1 MKRKYARQ
9 YDSCDDDRDED
20 ESDESDELSHFTV
33 SMVGPGDLDSDD
45 DRMPP
50 PSSEAVRAREIGIY
64 LWIRQEAR
72 QFFDKNCC
80 PLRAGVARGAW
91 HACEHVKPFK
101 SFRAMCDHI
110 ANRAGRTIQN
120 AEVRVRREAR
130 AFLRV

>member
-80 PLRAGVARGAW
+80 RLSANLSMVLVGRARASYMN
-91 HACEHVKPFK
+91 CL
-101 SFRAMCDHI
+101 FRASGFTWAASAM
-110 ANRAGRTIQN
+110 
-120 AEVRVRREAR
+120 V
-130 AFLRV
+130 